1 MANKKWFIVPSES
14 GLNLREE
21 PSLDAKILDVFAWN
35 DKIEADN
42 DVEAPEGWLP
52 VKGGGFVMREFVK

>member
-1 MANKKWFIVPSES
+1 MANKKWYVVTSES

-21 PSLDAKILDVFAWN
+21 PSKESKVLNVFAWN

-42 DVEAPEGWLP
+42 SIEAPEGWLP
-52 VKGGGFVMREFVK
+52 IKGGGFVMREFVK